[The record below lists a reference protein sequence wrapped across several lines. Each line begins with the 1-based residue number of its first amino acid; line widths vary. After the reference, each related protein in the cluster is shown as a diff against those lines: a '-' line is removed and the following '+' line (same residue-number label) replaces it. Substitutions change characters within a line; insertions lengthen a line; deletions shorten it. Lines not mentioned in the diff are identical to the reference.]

1 MNEMEYKKLSVK
13 EFDAAAKQFD
23 GDDPSIY
30 NMCRKDYPDILKELE
45 KEPFHDMLDAGCG
58 TGAVIALLKSK
69 YPDRNYT
76 GIDLSGKMIEV
87 AKQKNLDNSTFI
99 HGDCENLPFAKETFD
114 VITCS
119 MSFHHYPNA
128 DRFFK
133 SCNRVLRPNGRLI
146 IRDITGSSAI
156 LWFINHIELPIIN
169 KVFHKGDVHVYN
181 KNEIVKLCESADLK
195 LAVFE
200 RRAGMRLHV
209 VCRKV

>member
-1 MNEMEYKKLSVK
+1 MLVKTNQYKYVKGNDRMNEMEHKKLSIK

-58 TGAVIALLKSK
+58 TGAVIKLLKSK

-76 GIDLSGKMIEV
+76 GIDLSGKMIAV

-99 HGDCENLPFAKETFD
+99 HGDCENLPFAKESFD

-128 DRFFK
+128 DRFFQ
-133 SCNRVLRPNGRLI
+133 SCNRVLRPN
-146 IRDITGSSAI
+146 
-156 LWFINHIELPIIN
+156 
-169 KVFHKGDVHVYN
+169 KGDVHVYN
-181 KNEIVKLCESADLK
+181 KNEIMKLCESADLK
-195 LAVFE
+195 LEVFE
-200 RRAGMRLHV
+200 RRAGMRLHA